1 MSEFNRTTR
10 ECSVNQLHSEIF
22 QALKNYFKDKNLG
35 ILETEAAL
43 CCETISTKNRAGGL
57 FSLMSPSIDSTI
69 HTGMVLTSEWLIWVR
84 SGDASGT
91 VLSAANLKNISVSIY
106 KSMFVNDTGLEIV
119 GYIGDSK
126 LVVRGYVGMGSEAA
140 TQKFCNEV
148 KQAIT
153 RVNPPQKRN
162 LPKWLGG

>member
-10 ECSVNQLHSEIF
+10 ECPVNQLHPEVF
-22 QALKNYFKDKNLG
+22 QALKNYFQEKDLG
-35 ILETEAAL
+35 DLETEAVL
-43 CCETISTKNRAGGL
+43 CCETVSTKNRAGGL
-57 FSLMSPSIDSTI
+57 FSLLSPSVDTTI
-69 HTGMVLTSEWLIWVR
+69 HTGVLLTSEWLIWAR
-84 SGDASGT
+84 SGDTSGT
-91 VLSAANLKNISVSIY
+91 MLSAASLKNISVNTY

-126 LVVRGYVGMGSEAA
+126 LVIRGYVGMGPEPA
-140 TQKFCNEV
+140 TQKFCDEV